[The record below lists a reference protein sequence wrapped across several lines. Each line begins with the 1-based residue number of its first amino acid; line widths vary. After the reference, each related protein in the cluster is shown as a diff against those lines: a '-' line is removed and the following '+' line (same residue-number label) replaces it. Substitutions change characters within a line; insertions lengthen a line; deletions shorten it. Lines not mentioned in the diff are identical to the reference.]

1 MDEGRP
7 PGPPTIAKCVVWD
20 LDGTLWDGTLG
31 EDAQVLPCAA
41 AFASVLELDRRGL
54 LQSIASRAPSGLA
67 LAQLGDLGLADYFLY
82 PQFGTPSKSQAIAAI
97 ADALGIG
104 IDSLV
109 LVDDDPFERAEVAHT
124 LPQVRCLEA
133 ALRGRLTEQPEF
145 DFPRSESAGQR
156 RRWYQNEQRRRA
168 AEAAHPGP
176 PAEFL
181 AGLDLRLRIRRA
193 HPAELARAEELTLR
207 THQLNST
214 GEPYSAAELAERGD
228 RADSRVLLAELRD
241 RFGDHGDIG
250 LLLVDVGADLWHL
263 RLLLTSC
270 RVLSRG
276 VGGVLLSWLAQRAQA
291 AGVRLECD
299 FRDTGKN
306 RAMRIAYGFAGMR
319 PLREEAGMSVYAAP
333 GAPAPVPAWF
343 AIDDE
348 AAW

>member
-1 MDEGRP
+1 MAEGRP
-7 PGPPTIAKCVVWD
+7 PAPPTIPKCVVWD

-31 EDAQVLPCAA
+31 EDAQVLPSAEA
-41 AFASVLELDRRGL
+41 LAGVLELDRRGL
-54 LQSIASRAPSGLA
+54 LQSIASRAPPELA
-67 LAQLGDLGLADYFLY
+67 LAQLKELGMTDYFLY
-82 PQFGTPSKSQAIAAI
+82 PQFGARPKSQALVSI
-97 ADALGIG
+97 ADSLGIG
-104 IDSLV
+104 VDSLV
-109 LVDDDPFERAEVAHT
+109 LVDDDAFERAEVENA
-124 LPQVRCLEA
+124 LPQVRCFGA
-133 ALRGRLTEQPEF
+133 TLRGRLVELPEF
-145 DFPRSESAGQR
+145 DLPRSESAGQR
-156 RRWYQNEQRRRA
+156 RRWYQDEQHRRA
-168 AEAAHPGP
+168 AEALHAGP

-181 AGLDLRLRIRRA
+181 SSLDLRLRIRRA
-193 HPAELARAEELTLR
+193 LPAELARAEELTLR

-214 GEPYSAAELAERGD
+214 GEPYSAAELAARCGPT
-228 RADSRVLLAELRD
+228 DSRVLLADLRD

-250 LLLVDVGADLWHL
+250 LLLVDVGADPWRL

-276 VGGVLLSWLAQRAQA
+276 VGGVLLGWLANRAQD

-319 PLREEAGMSVYAAP
+319 PVREEAGMSVYAAAS
-333 GAPAPVPAWF
+333 APPPMPAWF